1 VGHGTNTLREW
12 TRRHRQAPSFVFSSV
27 GVLVTDDAQQVR
39 PAGGQLA
46 ELYERH
52 APAAGRLAYLLTG
65 DLALAE
71 DLVQEAFVRV
81 VGRFRHLRVPDAFE
95 AYLRRTIVNLHTSQL
110 RRNRVERAYLEREG
124 RAPNEA
130 TMPDVVAREELWR
143 AVLALPPRQRA
154 AIVLRFYEDLSERE
168 TADAL
173 GCSTTAAKS
182 LVARAMQTLRA
193 QIESEST

>member
-1 VGHGTNTLREW
+1 MTPFRACRHVDAPLCVFPNVG
-12 TRRHRQAPSFVFSSV
+12 A
-27 GVLVTDDAQQVR
+27 LVTDNAQDAGVR
-39 PAGGQLA
+39 TGGVLA
-46 ELYERH
+46 DLYQRH

-65 DLALAE
+65 DRALAE

-110 RRNRVERAYLEREG
+110 RRRRLERAYLEREG
-124 RAPNEA
+124 RAETSTTN
-130 TMPDVVAREELWR
+130 PDADGREELWR
-143 AVLALPPRQRA
+143 AVLGLPHRQRA
-154 AIVLRFYEDLSERE
+154 AVVLRYYEDLSERE

-173 GCSTTAAKS
+173 GCSTPAAKS

-193 QIESEST
+193 RIEGETR